1 MMVNERDDKL
11 IDFDPK
17 YPYVLPEDWK
27 EKNSPSVYE
36 ILATT
41 NTLKRMYA
49 DKVIEIEE
57 GAISNKLGE
66 EALRNI
72 ATNYQTIKSLLFQSR

>member
-1 MMVNERDDKL
+1 MLLEKDDKL

-17 YPYVLPEDWK
+17 YPYILPEDWK
-27 EKNSPSVYE
+27 DKNSPSVYE

-49 DKVIEIEE
+49 EKVKEIEE
-57 GAISNKLGE
+57 GVITNELGE

-72 ATNYQTIKSLLFQSR
+72 ATNYQTIKLLLFQSR

>member
-17 YPYVLPEDWK
+17 YPYILPEDWK

-41 NTLKRMYA
+41 NTLKRIYA

-66 EALRNI
+66 EELRNI

>member
-1 MMVNERDDKL
+1 MVTEEDDNL

-17 YPYVLPEDWK
+17 YPSILQDNWK

-49 DKVIEIEE
+49 DKVKEIEE
-57 GAISNKLGE
+57 GVTSNKLGE

>member
-1 MMVNERDDKL
+1 MLLEKDDKL

-17 YPYVLPEDWK
+17 YPYILPEDWK
-27 EKNSPSVYE
+27 DKDSPSVYE

-41 NTLKRMYA
+41 NTLKRMYT
-49 DKVIEIEE
+49 KKLTEIEE
-57 GAISNKLGE
+57 GTISNEIGE

-72 ATNYQTIKSLLFQSR
+72 ATNYQTIKLLLFQSR

>member
-57 GAISNKLGE
+57 GAVSNKLGE
-66 EALRNI
+66 EELRNI